1 MAAGQCMF
9 VRNRDEFLSE
19 GGLSRLKASMV
30 GDESVRA
37 EWCMRGATRVDV
49 CGGMVGWDCLVK
61 LGWRRDSVA
70 AVAPLAGA

>member
-1 MAAGQCMF
+1 MV
-9 VRNRDEFLSE
+9 VRDMDRCFSE
-19 GGLSRLKASMV
+19 ERLSRLEACV
-30 GDESVRA
+30 VDGERA
-37 EWCMRGATRVDV
+37 GTDQCRRGATRVDV

>member
-1 MAAGQCMF
+1 
-9 VRNRDEFLSE
+9 
-19 GGLSRLKASMV
+19 MV